1 MKAALLFSLFIAVG
15 FISQAQNETLSVS
28 YNQTPFKDLVRDIES
43 KTKFKFYYTD
53 AWVDTL
59 VVTASFT
66 NATPSSIVEKALQ
79 NTTLHYYILDNK
91 IILTHN
97 VPILDKID
105 TTLFVEFQN
114 LDASKWSYAFQR
126 ELIPED
132 KEEEKENSV
141 IVIGVAGKTK

>member
-15 FISQAQNETLSVS
+15 FISQAQNDALSVS
-28 YNQTPFKDLVRDIES
+28 YDSVPFKDLVRDIES

-66 NATPSSIVEKALQ
+66 NALPSTIVEKVLQ
-79 NTTLHYYILDNK
+79 NTSTHHYIIDDK

-114 LDASKWSYAFQR
+114 LDASKWSYSFQR

-132 KEEEKENSV
+132 KDTEKENTV
-141 IVIGVAGKTK
+141 AVIGVA